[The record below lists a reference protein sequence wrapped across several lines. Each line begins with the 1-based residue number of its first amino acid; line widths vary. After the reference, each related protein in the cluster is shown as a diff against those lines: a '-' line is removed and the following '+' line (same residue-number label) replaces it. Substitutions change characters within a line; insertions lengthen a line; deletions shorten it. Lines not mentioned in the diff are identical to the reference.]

1 MLIGRA
7 GRIAYGLGN
16 FGKAF
21 FYYSVGAYIVFFYV
35 DVVGLD
41 PNLMAVALSIP
52 YGIWNAVNDP
62 LIGFISDRL
71 RTRWG
76 RRIPLII
83 VGAPLT
89 LLFFWLLW
97 SPGIIAAKSSTVLFY
112 YLMFSLAFFDL
123 FLTMLTTGYEAL
135 FPEMFEDL
143 KERSEA
149 SLYRELF
156 ALLGV
161 ITGFALFPYV
171 RSIFSGFLD
180 VLNAWSFS
188 SLVLGGIGALT
199 IFISLLGCRERKE
212 FYEID
217 KPLGLVEMVK
227 LTLGNRTFLA
237 FLGADIVIFFL
248 WSWVPAMIPFYTK
261 YVLKGGEEANA
272 LILGVML
279 LSAIFWWPL
288 LRKITLKVGSK
299 KMFIL
304 STIIFVLSL
313 QPLLLLNDLNLILL
327 AMVLVGCGN
336 AGIQLVRSICLSDVI
351 DEDELRTGV
360 RREGAYIGTMIFFE
374 RLMYILLGVV
384 SAYLFKAIG
393 YTPDIPPTPSVEMG
407 FRASVSLIPLLA
419 LSAFLVFMKFYP
431 IGAEEAERITREKLK
446 LHAEKAEKIKSKSEL

>member
-1 MLIGRA
+1 MLTGRV

-62 LIGFISDRL
+62 LMGFISDRL

-97 SPGIIAAKSSTVLFY
+97 SPWIIGKSDTIIFY

-171 RSIFSGFLD
+171 RSVFSAFLD

-188 SLVLGGIGALT
+188 SLMLGGIGALT

-212 FYEID
+212 FYEVD
-217 KPLGLVEMVK
+217 KPLDLIEMVK

-261 YVLKGGEEANA
+261 YVLKGGEELNA

-279 LSAIFWWPL
+279 LSAIFWWPF

-299 KMFIL
+299 RMFII
-304 STIIFVLSL
+304 STVIFVLSL
-313 QPLLLLNDLNLILL
+313 QPLLLLSDLNLILL
-327 AMVLVGCGN
+327 AMMFVGCGN

-351 DEDELRTGV
+351 DEDELKTGV

-374 RLMYILLGVV
+374 RLMYILLGVI
-384 SAYLFKAIG
+384 SAYLFEVIG
-393 YTPDIPPTPSVEMG
+393 YTPDMSPTPSVETG

-419 LSAFLVFMKFYP
+419 LFAFLVFMKFYP
-431 IGAEEAERITREKLK
+431 IGVKEAERITKEKLK
-446 LHAEKAEKIKSKSEL
+446 LHAIKAEKAKSKS